1 MADATTALV
10 AAGGVVGL
18 TTVSLVPGVD
28 TNAVIGAFAGALFFM
43 VFAKDLSLWARL
55 GYFVASW
62 IVGYYFSSEAIGQSW
77 AKTPGLVAFFGA
89 LFTVVI
95 CVSLLEWIQGGKL
108 PGWLGYVIN
117 VVRAAFGASGGRNG

>member
-18 TTVSLVPGVD
+18 TTASLVPGVD

-43 VFAKDLSLWARL
+43 VFAKDRSAWERL

-62 IVGYYFSSEAIGQSW
+62 IVGYYVAGEVIGQAW
-77 AKTPGLVAFFGA
+77 AKTSGLVAFFGA